1 MTATERLPTELW
13 RLAELIRAEQAE
25 PDRAAPWSPSPPSS
39 GDLYDRLVSQ
49 EGSERGN
56 KLWLAACHEIA
67 HDEAMGDA
75 ERDLRMAVKGTLA
88 ELETASQALHQLR
101 TGDAW
106 HPDYAEGQ
114 DGADLEVFLFQA
126 GSLLRAAARLVPEPP
141 QPAAGGPVLDANGD
155 PVDVPP
161 NIVPD
166 EVFRLFMSGR
176 VPAACGHYIAASE
189 ARVGIDRC
197 ERCLTGEG

>member
-25 PDRAAPWSPSPPSS
+25 PDGAAAP
-39 GDLYDRLVSQ
+39 DLYIRLVSQ

-67 HDEAMGDA
+67 HEEAMGDA
-75 ERDLRMAVKGTLA
+75 ERDLRMGLKGTLA
-88 ELETASQALHQLR
+88 ELETAAQALHQLR

-114 DGADLEVFLFQA
+114 NGADLEVFLFQA
-126 GSLLRAAARLVPEPP
+126 GSLLRAAARLVPDPPAP
-141 QPAAGGPVLDANGD
+141 QPPATEPVLDANGD
-155 PVDVPP
+155 EVDVPP
-161 NIVPD
+161 EIVPD
-166 EVFRLFMSGR
+166 AVFRLFMLGR
-176 VPAACGHYIAASE
+176 VPASCGHYIAASE
-189 ARVGIDRC
+189 ARAGLDRC
-197 ERCLTGEG
+197 EKCMWAE